1 MNIKI
6 VIESSQRRLYSYLKC
21 FQSDFINMIQYDT
34 VTFHDMLRQQDCK
47 LYVQHDF
54 Y

>member
-1 MNIKI
+1 
-6 VIESSQRRLYSYLKC
+6 
-21 FQSDFINMIQYDT
+21 MIQYDT

-54 Y
+54 YQIKKKIKNGRIYTKILVTVISG